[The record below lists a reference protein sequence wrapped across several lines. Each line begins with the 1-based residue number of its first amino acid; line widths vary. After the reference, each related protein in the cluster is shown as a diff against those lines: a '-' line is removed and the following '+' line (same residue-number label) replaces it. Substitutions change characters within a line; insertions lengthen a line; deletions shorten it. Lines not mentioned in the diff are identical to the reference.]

1 MQKGNSMASM
11 VYLIGAGP
19 GDPGLVTVRG
29 LELIQKADCIIYD
42 RLSSPELLGYARMD
56 CERIYVGKE
65 NQHHTLAQEQ
75 INELLVAKAKEYHCV
90 VRLKGGDVFVF
101 GRGGEEGLY
110 LREHGIA
117 YTVIPGVTSAIAGP
131 AYAGIPVTHRG
142 IATSFRVITGHRQSG
157 MEQLEPD
164 FSTMTDPKETLIF
177 LMGLSRVRQI
187 TEGLLRAGRKPQTPA
202 AVISHATTEEQEI
215 CTGTLA
221 DLADRV
227 QETGMTSPALIVVG
241 DVVALRSQLHFFED
255 KPLWGKRYLVAK
267 IGAKPS
273 RLSSML
279 RAKGACVSE
288 YMTGEIV
295 GVPAVY
301 TAQELAHVDVLL
313 FTSANGVEYF
323 MKNVFASGLDARALF
338 STRCAVIGQ
347 KTAQKLR
354 MYGIRAD
361 FMPEH
366 SNSMELAKE
375 LKEYLDQVF
384 RGDPFKRAVIWYPTA
399 KNAKDDLVDA
409 LLSFCDCGRLN
420 VYENRPCPMELPP
433 LEPKAYDA
441 LFFTCASSAERMLGA
456 LEPQEREALA
466 SVTDIYSIGPKCSAA
481 LGEMGVSPVIEAAV
495 NTYEGLVNCVL
506 RKE

>member
-1 MQKGNSMASM
+1 M

-19 GDPGLVTVRG
+19 GDPGLVTVKG
-29 LELIQKADCIIYD
+29 LELIKKADCIIYD
-42 RLSSPELLGYARMD
+42 RLSAPELLGYARMD
-56 CERIYVGKE
+56 CERIYVGKADR
-65 NQHHTLAQEQ
+65 HHTLPQEQ
-75 INELLVAKAKEYHCV
+75 INALLVEKAKEYHCV

-101 GRGGEEGLY
+101 GRGGEEGLC
-110 LREHGIA
+110 LREHGIS
-117 YTVIPGVTSAIAGP
+117 YTVVPGVTSAIAGP

-142 IATSFRVITGHRQSG
+142 IATSFRVITGHRQNSDDLS
-157 MEQLEPD
+157 ELD
-164 FSTMTDPKETLIF
+164 FTTMTDPKETLIF

-187 TEGLLRAGRKPQTPA
+187 TDGLMQAGRKAQTPA
-202 AVISHATTEEQEI
+202 AVISHATTEAQQI
-215 CTGTLA
+215 CEGTLL

-227 QETGMTSPALIVVG
+227 EKAKLTSPALIIVG
-241 DVVALRSQLHFFED
+241 DVVTLRSQLHFFED
-255 KPLWGKRYLVAK
+255 KPLWGRNYLVAK
-267 IGAKPS
+267 IGSKPS
-273 RLSSML
+273 RLASML
-279 RAKGACVSE
+279 REKGACIHE
-288 YMTGEIV
+288 CMTGEIV

-301 TAQELAHVDVLL
+301 TAQELEHVDVLL

-338 STRCAVIGQ
+338 HTRCAVIGQ

-354 MYGIRAD
+354 TYGICAD

-366 SNSMELAKE
+366 SNTLDLAQE
-375 LKEYLDQVF
+375 LKAYLDEEF

-420 VYENRPCPMELPP
+420 VYENMPCPLERPS
-433 LEPKAYDA
+433 LEPDAYDA
-441 LFFTCASSAERMLGA
+441 VFFTCASSAERMLGG
-456 LEPQEREALA
+456 LDPQEREALA
-466 SVTDIYSIGPKCSAA
+466 EVTDIYSIGPKCSAA
-481 LGEMGVSPVIEAAV
+481 LGELGVSPVIEAAV